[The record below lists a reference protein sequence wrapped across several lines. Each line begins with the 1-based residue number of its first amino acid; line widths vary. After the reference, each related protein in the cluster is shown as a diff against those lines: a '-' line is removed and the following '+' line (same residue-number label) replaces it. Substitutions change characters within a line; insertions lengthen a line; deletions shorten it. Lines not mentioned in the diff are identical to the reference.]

1 MSAKYSLSLY
11 SSFVF
16 PLSLLRVGEDPSL
29 TARTKSRD
37 AYLLVSSLSAL
48 VVLGKEMI
56 LSLAKC
62 DTQLAKLC
70 CLPGTSRAGLS
81 KPDPALS
88 TSSQGPVLQAWG
100 LAVGRLR
107 QAGPPYL
114 HTTEVT
120 TGCRANCK
128 HAGGRTMATAEAVG
142 PALGLCLPNQ

>member
-1 MSAKYSLSLY
+1 MY

-29 TARTKSRD
+29 TARTKSKD
-37 AYLLVSSLSAL
+37 AYLLVTSLSAL

-62 DTQLAKLC
+62 ETHLAKLC

-88 TSSQGPVLQAWG
+88 TSSRGPVLRAWG

-114 HTTEVT
+114 HTTEAT
-120 TGCRANCK
+120 TGCRASCK
-128 HAGGRTMATAEAVG
+128 HAGGRMTATAEAVRS
-142 PALGLCLPNQ
+142 ALGLRLPNQ